1 MDSKMLISYYSFMLL
16 FIYTVKLMFML
27 YGLNLSQLKK
37 NTVTKENNLTLN
49 DNNWNMDGMVDK
61 GTLAIK

>member
-1 MDSKMLISYYSFMLL
+1 MLISYYSFMLL

-49 DNNWNMDGMVDK
+49 DNN
-61 GTLAIK
+61 